1 MSKTLTMATRLNPDP
16 ITTSKTH
23 KFWYQGS
30 FAVLNLSLEV
40 FFCCFPI
47 CVTMVEWTFEDCESR
62 KVHKSQFIQFPFLL
76 KTTIWAKKTGGT
88 NCKRMNYA
96 SHEMGN
102 MTKTVA
108 ADLDKPSSSLHLY
121 VETCDIWRWMSGL
134 PTSGLPPGGQ
144 SWGGQSWVHHSSG
157 LPTPIITLVFTLSA
171 WYRVVVIATECV
183 YVILVNIRIHMSN
196 WGEKQS
202 SIGPKNNLP

>member
-30 FAVLNLSLEV
+30 FAVLNLSLEG

-121 VETCDIWRWMSGL
+121 VETCDIWPGWQRFLPDPGVPGVRSMGLGVSNYLHTWLFETWNLKLWNFPMRVRRSPRGSARW
-134 PTSGLPPGGQ
+134 
-144 SWGGQSWVHHSSG
+144 
-157 LPTPIITLVFTLSA
+157 
-171 WYRVVVIATECV
+171 WYRSCMGYWSWCEFA
-183 YVILVNIRIHMSN
+183 
-196 WGEKQS
+196 KS
-202 SIGPKNNLP
+202 S